1 VTRLRSVLLS
11 MPLGLGYRLA
21 RGLGVL
27 DPGTVA
33 PGAVVVAPT
42 LSRRARLLA
51 LPDDPTAPVPF
62 APPDAE
68 VLSAV
73 ADLPDKGFSRRPPTP
88 SRRARPLGLPDDP
101 TAPVPFAPPD
111 AEVLSAVADLP
122 DKGFSRRLRVRAPG
136 DVWSDEF
143 RQELRRDRAFE
154 ASLVWRQATVLLVIA
169 VVFAVRIVS
178 S

>member
-1 VTRLRSVLLS
+1 MTRLRSVLLS
-11 MPLGLGYRLA
+11 MPPGVGYRLA

-27 DPGTVA
+27 DPGAVA

-42 LSRRARLLA
+42 LSG
-51 LPDDPTAPVPF
+51 PVPF

-68 VLSAV
+68 V
-73 ADLPDKGFSRRPPTP
+73 P
-88 SRRARPLGLPDDP
+88 
-101 TAPVPFAPPD
+101 
-111 AEVLSAVADLP
+111 SAVADLP

-154 ASLVWRQATVLLVIA
+154 ASLIWRQAAVLFVIA
-169 VVFAVRIVS
+169 VVIAVRIVGS
-178 S
+178 